1 MKIQLAKIISL
12 VITLFIAAIGII
24 LFVPCFFHQAV
35 PTQTGSIMDSRAKLS
50 PELQKITDHS
60 FDYPYSKDI
69 VYPDYIYSYRKN
81 AENDIYDEYIK
92 IRHAPRAEKYA
103 TYFIEDAQVYKIA
116 LKIGLCEELITDD
129 DMILIQD
136 RISKRF
142 NGSTLLEIAVDL
154 RNLQAIDMLFKY
166 GADPY
171 MSYSDGY
178 PDAKPASI
186 NFLYEMHETFN
197 SGFSVDAIRLYL
209 KHGYDPNYLEYP
221 KKNSTFLSTM
231 VTINNELAWTDM
243 LKAGGDPWHKI
254 IKFDE
259 KKSIAADA
267 ASLDYFP
274 FLDYLIYYGYIEKAK
289 EEDVLQVIDQVLFFA
304 PGQALYIELE
314 MQNRQRIL
322 RELIQRAD
330 IVPTKKM
337 IDYMEWKPPVTTEG
351 YRNEPQK

>member
-12 VITLFIAAIGII
+12 VITLFIAVIGIV

-69 VYPDYIYSYRKN
+69 TYPDYIYDRRKDD
-81 AENDIYDEYIK
+81 EDDVYDKYIK
-92 IRHAPRAEKYA
+92 IRYKLSAEKA
-103 TYFIEDAQVYKIA
+103 ADYFIEDAQVYKIA
-116 LKIGLCEELITDD
+116 LKIGLCEELITDED
-129 DMILIQD
+129 IILIQD

-142 NGSTLLEIAVDL
+142 KGMPLLELAVYQ

-171 MSYSDGY
+171 MSYAGDVPRG
-178 PDAKPASI
+178 KPAYI

-221 KKNSTFLSTM
+221 KTNETFLNSM
-231 VTINNELAWTDM
+231 VMSKNELAWTAM
-243 LKAGGDPWHKI
+243 LKVGGNPWHKI
-254 IKFDE
+254 VEFGK

-267 ASLDYFP
+267 ASSNYLP

-289 EEDVLQVIDQVLFFA
+289 EEDVLEVIAEILDWSERDDL
-304 PGQALYIELE
+304 G

-322 RELIQRAD
+322 HELIQRAD

-337 IDYMEWKPPVTTEG
+337 INYMEWKPPVTTEG